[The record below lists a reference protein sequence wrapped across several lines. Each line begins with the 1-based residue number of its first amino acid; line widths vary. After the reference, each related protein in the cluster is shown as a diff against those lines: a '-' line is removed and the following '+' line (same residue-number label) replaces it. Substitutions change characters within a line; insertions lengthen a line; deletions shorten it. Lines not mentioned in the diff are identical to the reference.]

1 MITAKTKLNMVIG
14 HPLSHTQSPTLHNA
28 IYQHIQVDA
37 ILLAFPHTKL
47 SSLIQSIKT
56 LAVELVAVT
65 MPFKEKIIKYLD
77 YCSPEVESL
86 KAANTLIQRDNKLY
100 GYNTDVDGVA
110 YALRDINLNNKN
122 ILIIGAGGAARA
134 AAFFLKNQ
142 QANLYWLNRTE
153 KKAVN
158 IAKFFGGEVID
169 NRLLSQLHIDIIIN
183 TTPLGM
189 YPEIDS
195 SPLNNDIFKSH
206 QIVFDMIYNPLET
219 RMLSQ
224 AKKQGAKI
232 ISGIDM
238 FIGQGLRQI
247 ELWQNQSYTTQ
258 VDINQ
263 IKQKIQKIISQ
274 KG

>member
-77 YCSPEVESL
+77 YCSPEVENL

-110 YALRDINLNNKN
+110 YALRDIHLNNKN

-153 KKAVN
+153 KNAVN

-169 NRLLSQLHIDIIIN
+169 DRLLSQLHIDIIIN

-189 YPEIDS
+189 YPDIDT

-263 IKQKIQKIISQ
+263 IKQKIQKIISL